1 MEKPVSRRTLG
12 YRDGETE
19 SALSPPDGAEYDT
32 RGGALLAVRLGGARY
47 PARVAA
53 DGSSIHVWLDGETY
67 ELTTRPSRARAARS
81 AGEEGMRAPMP
92 GRILRVLV
100 SEGERVARGATLLIL
115 EAMKMEHEIKA
126 SRDGVVVRLPFR
138 PGEQVEAGAVLVD
151 FTG

>member
-1 MEKPVSRRTLG
+1 
-12 YRDGETE
+12 
-19 SALSPPDGAEYDT
+19 
-32 RGGALLAVRLGGARY
+32 
-47 PARVAA
+47 
-53 DGSSIHVWLDGETY
+53 
-67 ELTTRPSRARAARS
+67 
-81 AGEEGMRAPMP
+81 MP